1 MTYALEEAV
10 ELLGV
15 DAVGS
20 LHFAVEPMRA
30 RPDADVADAFVDQV
44 PVERGAEPLAVVGLY
59 LVDVEWQL
67 GQHVV
72 DEGDGGD
79 LLVAR
84 VGPQDPQSG
93 AVIDRGVLVVAP
105 PAALRPSGSMNLT
118 SACRWWPAAASRTAS
133 SASRAACTAATSAAR
148 SPSPVQDAPNSRRA
162 DRHLAV
168 PVQVHRDLLRP
179 EVVAPAQTTGPS
191 RRHRL

>member
-79 LLVAR
+79 LLVAG

-118 SACRWWPAAASRTAS
+118 SACRCFSYRFQ
-133 SASRAACTAATSAAR
+133 R
-148 SPSPVQDAPNSRRA
+148 VSRRLYRCDVGSPLTQPGA
-162 DRHLAV
+162 RCVKL
-168 PVQVHRDLLRP
+168 
-179 EVVAPAQTTGPS
+179 QTG
-191 RRHRL
+191 